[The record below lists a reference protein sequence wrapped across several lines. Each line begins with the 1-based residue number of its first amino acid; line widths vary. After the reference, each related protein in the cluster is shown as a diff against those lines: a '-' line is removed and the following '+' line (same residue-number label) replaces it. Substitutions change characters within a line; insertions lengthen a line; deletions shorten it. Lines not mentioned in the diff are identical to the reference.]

1 MGLLRYLKDLRGI
14 CKEINWAMVWHD
26 TMRGIPW
33 LENMPSISPER
44 WAVGYNY
51 LYVMTRILNDT
62 NPKSVLELG
71 LGASSTLI
79 SQYFTYLQNSTLSAE
94 NAGGGYLHLIA
105 EHNDDWITYYTK
117 SHSLSSCSTIIKQD
131 MIEKRYKGVTYN
143 AYEDLAKDVKGKKFS
158 VISIDAPFGSDK
170 YSRRDIVEFLP
181 NILEESFAIVIDDAN
196 RHGEKNTIKEI
207 SDILQKHN
215 ILYCTGVYMGATD
228 CCVIASQNN
237 AFLCS
242 L

>member
-1 MGLLRYLKDLRGI
+1 MGLLHYLKDLRGT
-14 CKEINWAMVWHD
+14 CKEIEWANIWHD
-26 TMRGIPW
+26 TMRDIPW
-33 LENMPSISPER
+33 LENMPSISPGR

-79 SQYFTYLQNSTLSAE
+79 SQYFTYFQNSALQTD
-94 NAGGGYLHLIA
+94 NARGYYHLIA

-117 SHSLSSCSTIIKQD
+117 SHSLSSCSTIIRQN
-131 MIEKRYKGVTYN
+131 MIKKRYKGAAYN
-143 AYEDLAKDVKGKKFS
+143 AYEDIAKDIKGKKFS
-158 VISIDAPFGSDK
+158 VISVDAPFGSDK
-170 YSRRDIVEFLP
+170 YSRRDIVELLP
-181 NILEESFAIVIDDAN
+181 DILEESFAIIIDDAD
-196 RHGEKNTIKEI
+196 RCGEKNTIKDI
-207 SDILQKHN
+207 SDILQRHN
-215 ILYCTGVYMGATD
+215 IPYCTGIYMGATD
-228 CCVIASQNN
+228 CCVIASQDN